1 MTRIA
6 EHLGYSPGHA
16 AAPGCRKCGGQMKP
30 GKAIAQTFTG
40 TPEWPGAEAVTMSAG
55 GPGKLVD
62 CEKCEDCG
70 HSVTTG
76 SVSNG

>member
-16 AAPGCRKCGGQMKP
+16 AEPVCRKCGGHMKP
-30 GKAIAQTFTG
+30 SKAIAQTFTG

-55 GPGKLVD
+55 GPGKLID
-62 CEKCEDCG
+62 CLKCEKCG
-70 HSVTTG
+70 HSV
-76 SVSNG
+76 SVGEED